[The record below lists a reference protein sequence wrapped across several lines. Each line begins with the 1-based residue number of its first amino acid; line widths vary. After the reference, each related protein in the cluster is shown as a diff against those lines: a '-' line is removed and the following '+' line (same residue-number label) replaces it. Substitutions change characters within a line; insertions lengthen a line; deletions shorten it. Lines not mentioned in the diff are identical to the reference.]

1 MTIQG
6 GTAFGRGITTVGDHN
21 MLLAGSHIGHDAAVG
36 SHIVFTNGAMAAG
49 HTEIGDRAVLGAMV
63 GIHQFTRVGELAM
76 VGAGAMLSHDAPP
89 FAIVQGDRVR
99 RPGNTVGLQSNL
111 GHTQHLNT
119 RCMGDLGADPATLSG
134 LLQSQAVAELL
145 STAVDEQIV
154 QATQTLVTLLDDRAA
169 QAKAP
174 AKSRFWFRGRAASPE
189 EAAPLPP
196 RVSGQLAV
204 LRGLLSEVPV
214 VTLEDVVDFYDARF
228 HAEFTAQEKA
238 DLVAFLRTL

>member
-1 MTIQG
+1 MNVREAMTATDDAVYR
-6 GTAFGRGITTVGDHN
+6 TAQVITVLQAHRARGPWLRLIAAPRRDALPD
-21 MLLAGSHIGHDAAVG
+21 LLA
-36 SHIVFTNGAMAAG
+36 
-49 HTEIGDRAVLGAMV
+49 
-63 GIHQFTRVGELAM
+63 
-76 VGAGAMLSHDAPP
+76 
-89 FAIVQGDRVR
+89 VQGDRVR

-154 QATQTLVTLLDDRAA
+154 QATQTLVTLLDDRSA

-196 RVSGQLAV
+196 RATEQLAI

-214 VTLEDVVDFYDARF
+214 VTLEDVALDWDDVSIDA
-228 HAEFTAQEKA
+228 TP
-238 DLVAFLRTL
+238 